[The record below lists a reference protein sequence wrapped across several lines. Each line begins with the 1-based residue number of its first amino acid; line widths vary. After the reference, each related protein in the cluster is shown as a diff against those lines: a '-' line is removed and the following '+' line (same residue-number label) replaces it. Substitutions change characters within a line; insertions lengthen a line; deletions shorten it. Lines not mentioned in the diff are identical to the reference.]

1 MDYKIVQPED
11 FVVTEWSGGNTTQF
25 FIYPEGSSLA
35 KRDFDWRISS
45 ASFTGSSSQFSD
57 FSGYQRYILALQGEL
72 FVDHEN
78 LYKRTLFPYDVEYFY
93 GKWTTKSNN
102 SLDCIDFNFIV
113 KEDLHANL
121 AILKEDDL
129 YAPKRK
135 GKLILYSKE
144 SCIIQISETQESTMN
159 LDAENL
165 LIIDEDDILNCIKVI
180 QSDSPVVICE
190 VN

>member
-78 LYKRTLFPYDVEYFY
+78 LYSRTLFPYDVEYFY

-129 YAPKRK
+129 FAPKKK
-135 GKLILYSKE
+135 GKLILYSK
-144 SCIIQISETQESTMN
+144 SDSIIQLSDSQDTCIN

-165 LIIDEDDILNCIKVI
+165 LILEEKDAFNCVKII
-180 QSDSPVVICE
+180 QSESPVVICE